1 MTLGEGSVTF
11 LTRAFLRL
19 GGASSL
25 EPFWIFPAEVPGGLT
40 PLLGI
45 VPGTNGGAPGRGAMV
60 EVGVVSVGEAGAVD
74 GAGGA
79 EGLKALGVLSFPQAV
94 AIKANAAN
102 KTIFG

>member
-1 MTLGEGSVTF
+1 

-19 GGASSL
+19 GGESSL

-40 PLLGI
+40 PLVGI
-45 VPGTNGGAPGRGAMV
+45 VPGTNGGAPGSGATV
-60 EVGVVSVGEAGAVD
+60 EVGVASVGDVAGAAGDVE
-74 GAGGA
+74 AGGA
-79 EGLKALGVLSFPQAV
+79 EGLRALGVLSFPQAV